1 MEARTLSIRG
11 IIQNDTLLRIPYFQR
26 RYVWGE
32 DEWARFAVDMES
44 TIENERS
51 YFLGAVIL
59 KKEEVS
65 YDDKRNGIG
74 QKFLVVDGQQRLTTL
89 AIYMKVLHMLIGK
102 TQEFKNQYLLD
113 TDVQEPVIIHSCE
126 DKSKFSEIMGLETL
140 RDLKG
145 EDNLTKAYMFFK
157 EALKNRNSMYQD

>member
-59 KKEEVS
+59 KNEEVS
-65 YDDKRNGIG
+65 HDDNKNGIG
-74 QKFLVVDGQQRLTTL
+74 QKYLVIDGQQRLTTL
-89 AIYMKVLHMLIGK
+89 AIYMKVLHM
-102 TQEFKNQYLLD
+102 
-113 TDVQEPVIIHSCE
+113 
-126 DKSKFSEIMGLETL
+126 
-140 RDLKG
+140 
-145 EDNLTKAYMFFK
+145 
-157 EALKNRNSMYQD
+157 NS